1 MLIPTIDLVKLSD
14 IWTTTIQVRLV
25 YHTAAEFGR
34 LFNKPVTEFQLML
47 DVDSPN
53 PANPSLRQTEHFVV
67 VNIPDA
73 NIAAGDIL
81 AGNCQS

>member
-1 MLIPTIDLVKLSD
+1 MTKSPTVIVMILVTLKA
-14 IWTTTIQVRLV
+14 
-25 YHTAAEFGR
+25 AAEFWH
-34 LFNKPVTEFQLML
+34 LFNQPVTEFQLML

-81 AGNCQS
+81 AGNFQS